1 MPPQI
6 LAKRTEVLNTTKQHI
21 KLSTQTEKFVSYPM
35 TFQPILK
42 ERIWGGDK
50 LKSLGK
56 ELPNE
61 AIGESWEISMIDD
74 DVNLVAS
81 GIYEKLSLATLIEKF
96 PVEILGTKILEKY
109 GKQFPLLFK
118 FLDAKT
124 DLSIQLHP
132 NDQLAKRRHNSFGKT
147 EMWYIM
153 QADENA
159 RIILGFK
166 KDSSPEEYLQHLED
180 KTLPDVLQEY
190 YVKKGDV
197 FFIETGTIHAIGGG
211 ILLAEIQQTSDI
223 TYRVYDWDR
232 VDEQGKARDLHV
244 NLALEAINY
253 QTKNPKIEYPKNG
266 NSPNLLVDCPF
277 FTTNYIPL
285 TTTYQVKK
293 TNECF
298 LVYICTEGIVNL
310 HKDEESFEFKKGDTF
325 LVPASLTDFSLSG
338 NAKLLEVYIN
348 S

>member
-1 MPPQI
+1 
-6 LAKRTEVLNTTKQHI
+6 LNTTKQHKERDSKI
-21 KLSTQTEKFVSYPM
+21 DEFVSYPL

-50 LKSLGK
+50 LRFLGK
-56 ELPNE
+56 DLPE
-61 AIGESWEISMIDD
+61 GACSIGESWEISMIDRD
-74 DVNLVAS
+74 MSEVAS
-81 GIYEKLSLATLIEKF
+81 GVYIQTSLDALLNRYPEQ
-96 PVEILGTKILEKY
+96 ILGTKIYNKY

-132 NDQLAKRRHNSFGKT
+132 NDELAQKRHNSFGKT

-166 KDSSPEEYLQHLED
+166 KDSSPEKYLEHLKN
-180 KTLPDVLQEY
+180 KTLPDVLQEF

-232 VDEQGKARDLHV
+232 VDEHGNERELHID
-244 NLALEAINY
+244 LALDAINY
-253 QTKNPKIEYPKNG
+253 QKKYPKIDYEKTDNAS
-266 NSPNLLVDCPF
+266 NELIDCPF
-277 FTTNYIPL
+277 FTTNFIPL
-285 TTTYQVKK
+285 TSTYEVKK

-298 LVYICTEGIVNL
+298 LVYICTEGTATLYYDN
-310 HKDEESFEFKKGDTF
+310 DSFEFEKGKTV
-325 LVPASLTDFSLSG
+325 LIPASMTNFYIKG
-338 NAKLLEVYIN
+338 TAKLLEVFIN
-348 S
+348 N

>member
-1 MPPQI
+1 MNSI
-6 LAKRTEVLNTTKQHI
+6 KQHI
-21 KLSTQTEKFVSYPM
+21 NNQSNTTTFVSYPLQ
-35 TFQPILK
+35 FQPILK

-56 ELPNE
+56 ELPNHF
-61 AIGESWEISMIDD
+61 IGESWEISMIDN
-74 DVNLVAS
+74 DVNTIIS
-81 GIYEKLSLATLIEKF
+81 GIYKGQNLAELIELF
-96 PVEILGTKILEKY
+96 PNEVLGTKVYQKY

-132 NDQLAKRRHNSFGKT
+132 NDELAKKRHNSFGKT

-166 KDSSPEEYLQHLED
+166 KDSSPVEYLEHLD
-180 KTLPDVLQEY
+180 NKTLPTVLKEY

-232 VDEQGKARDLHV
+232 VGEDGKERELHV
-244 NLALEAINY
+244 DLALEAINY
-253 QTKNPKIEYPKNG
+253 KTRNPKIEYVKEANK
-266 NSPNLLVDCPF
+266 STELVDCPF
-277 FTTNYIPL
+277 FTSHYLSL
-285 TTTYQVKK
+285 TSSYSISK
-293 TNECF
+293 TDECF
-298 LVYICTEGIVNL
+298 LVYICTDGNVVLETAENG
-310 HKDEESFEFKKGDTF
+310 FEIRKGQTV
-325 LVPASLTDFSLSG
+325 LVPAALTEFTLKG
-338 NAKLLEVYIN
+338 NGTLLEVFIN
-348 S
+348 I